1 MTSELL
7 RKAMEVTVA
16 STASGA
22 LVPLDTSLSHLV
34 GERGCCFE
42 LRHLLSATPKHLR
55 ASGPKPNPFLPW
67 DQRLEVDRIGESH
80 VVILNKYPVQTSH
93 MLLITQD
100 WQPQTGWLSL
110 EDWHSL
116 ARIDA
121 TTTGLWFF
129 NSGPDAGASQPHR
142 HLQLLPRSE
151 GERICARDYWFRCCA
166 AGTTTSA
173 QDPLLRSARVAAIS
187 STLTGEMLQALY
199 LALAEDLGLGHPS
212 TDECPRGAYN
222 LLITRQW
229 MAMVRRSREG
239 IRGFSVNALGF
250 AGSLLS
256 TEVSDREWIHRS
268 GPEALLQAVVDTQ
281 VLKVR

>member
-7 RKAMEVTVA
+7 RKATKVTVA
-16 STASGA
+16 ATASGA
-22 LVPLDTSLSHLV
+22 LVPLGTSLTQLQGKGGS
-34 GERGCCFE
+34 CFE

-67 DQRLEVDRIGESH
+67 DHRLEVDRINDSH

-100 WQPQTGWLSL
+100 WQPQTGWLST
-110 EDWHSL
+110 EDWRSV
-116 ARIDA
+116 ARVDS

-142 HLQLLPRSE
+142 HLQLLPRAT
-151 GERICARDYWFRCCA
+151 GERICAREDWFQRCA
-166 AGTTTSA
+166 EGKTTSA
-173 QDPLLRSARVAAIS
+173 DDPLLRSSRVAAIS
-187 STLTGEMLQALY
+187 STLTGETLQQLY
-199 LALAEDLGLGHPS
+199 LALVGDLGLGNPT
-212 TDECPRGAYN
+212 TDDCPRGAYN
-222 LLITRQW
+222 LLLSRQW
-229 MAMVRRSREG
+229 MAIVRRRTEG

-256 TEVSDREWIHRS
+256 TEASDREWIQRA
-268 GPEALLQAVVDTQ
+268 GPEALLQAVVDTDG
-281 VLKVR
+281 